1 MEKLTLRPYTKPE
14 RQEHWT
20 PEEQVPVSLTLS
32 KVRFNKFRWIG
43 KRYGLS
49 MRQVLN
55 QMIDYAEANMEMPN
69 V

>member
-1 MEKLTLRPYTKPE
+1 M
-14 RQEHWT
+14 
-20 PEEQVPVSLTLS
+20 SLTLS